1 MYYFIYDRNSVLQL
15 YPCPSP
21 DKGGRT
27 RVVNMVDSVYDL
39 LMKQKSL
46 TSGVSGN
53 YVFLSR
59 NDTHLIDTSIRVIL
73 KNIVKDIRNDG
84 NEIKDIR
91 PHILR
96 HTYATRAIESGVSL
110 LALSKLLGHSSTR
123 ETVRSYIDIFDSYRQ
138 NEVKKMNSALCF

>member
-53 YVFLSR
+53 Y
-59 NDTHLIDTSIRVIL
+59 
-73 KNIVKDIRNDG
+73 
-84 NEIKDIR
+84 EIKDIR

-123 ETVRSYIDIFDSYRQ
+123 ETERSYIDIFDSYRQ